1 MLRIYIADFSI
12 VAAIAPFAVALT
24 RRRPLPAPLRLLAI
38 YSAIV
43 FVEGM
48 VMSYTGRQGIR
59 NLWMIQF
66 FAPFEATL
74 FLLMFARWQ
83 VREASRLTLLATI
96 PLFLT
101 AWTVLMLTVEPV
113 NDFSLYVK
121 PVEFI
126 LLTMVAAFT
135 LVTRMQHLSGPVTRQ
150 PWFWVGIS
158 SLIYFGTAVALNPVS
173 AALQRTHMHL
183 VLALFETHAALD
195 ILCYL
200 LFARALLCLP
210 PIRSGSLSRQPSS
223 VSS

>member
-12 VAAIAPFAVALT
+12 VAAVIPFAVALT
-24 RRRPLPAPLRLLAI
+24 RRRPLPVQLRLLAA

-48 VMSYTGRQGIR
+48 VMSYTGRQGMR
-59 NLWMIQF
+59 NLWMIQL
-66 FAPFEATL
+66 FAPIEATI
-74 FLLMFARWQ
+74 FLYIFARWQ
-83 VREASRLTLLATI
+83 VREASRLTVLATI
-96 PLFLT
+96 PLFLA
-101 AWTVLMLTVEPV
+101 AWAILLLAVEPF
-113 NDFSLYVK
+113 NEFSLYVK

-135 LVTRMQHLSGPVTRQ
+135 LVTRLQHLTGPVTRQ

-173 AALQRTHMHL
+173 AALQHTHMHL

-195 ILCYL
+195 IFCYL
-200 LFARALLCLP
+200 LFARALMCLP
-210 PIRSGSLSRQPSS
+210 PIRSGSSS
-223 VSS
+223 PQRSLASS